1 MGDDS
6 IRLLGFQNQ
15 SALPAL
21 CDLADTLVLPS
32 ENEDFGVV
40 VNEAM
45 NARCAVIVTDKVNSG
60 PDLVQEGRNGFIYP
74 TGDVAALTAM
84 LRKVLADPARYRPMG
99 EASREIING
108 WGLPEDVAV
117 LKQALDAIPAD

>member
-15 SALPAL
+15 PALPAL
-21 CDLADTLVLPS
+21 YDLADTLVLSS
-32 ENEDFGVV
+32 ENEGFGVV

-45 NARCAVIVTDKVNSG
+45 NARCAVIATDKVNSG

-84 LRKVLADPARYRPMG
+84 LRKVLADPARYRAMG

-108 WGLPEDVAV
+108 
-117 LKQALDAIPAD
+117 

>member
-21 CDLADTLVLPS
+21 YDLADTLVLPS
-32 ENEDFGVV
+32 ENEDFGIV

-45 NARCAVIVTDKVNSG
+45 NARCAVIVTDKVN
-60 PDLVQEGRNGFIYP
+60 
-74 TGDVAALTAM
+74 
-84 LRKVLADPARYRPMG
+84 
-99 EASREIING
+99 
-108 WGLPEDVAV
+108 
-117 LKQALDAIPAD
+117 